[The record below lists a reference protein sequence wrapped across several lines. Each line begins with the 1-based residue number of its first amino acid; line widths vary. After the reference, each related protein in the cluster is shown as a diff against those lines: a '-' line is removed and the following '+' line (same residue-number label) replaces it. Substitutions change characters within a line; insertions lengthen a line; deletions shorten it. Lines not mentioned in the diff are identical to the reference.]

1 VTKNPPVNLDYFMP
15 LSIPAE
21 QHERVQQQ
29 VEIDD
34 DNSENDADGLENRDG
49 IFVIAWS
56 ITWQK
61 SSILI

>member
-1 VTKNPPVNLDYFMP
+1 VP

-21 QHERVQQQ
+21 QHEQVQQQ

-34 DNSENDADGLENRDG
+34 DNSENDAAGLENRDG